1 MAGKKLIIA
10 GVISITLASAASLY
24 AFASPNTKKENK
36 TAATTTEAATK
47 STTEITTEQTK
58 KTEVIHGTKKEGDE
72 TKEEAED
79 SSEDVLPDEST
90 EGTDKD
96 EFGNPDEYEDDSLEK
111 CNHDWDTSI
120 AYDSEKGYVWEKTCK
135 KCHSVVTEPATQ
147 EEYEKYEPQYDD
159 SDSEYVDDGSAET
172 VEESTEEVLNEEL
185 K

>member
-1 MAGKKLIIA
+1 MAAKKLIIT

-24 AFASPNTKKENK
+24 TFASPNTKKENK

-58 KTEVIHGTKKEGDE
+58 KTEVIHETKEGDE
-72 TKEEAED
+72 PKEEAED

-96 EFGNPDEYEDDSLEK
+96 EFENPDEYEDDSLER
-111 CNHDWDTSI
+111 CDHDWDTSI

-159 SDSEYVDDGSAET
+159 SDCEYVDDGSDEV
-172 VEESTEEVLNEEL
+172 VEKSTEEVSNGESE
-185 K
+185 

>member
-1 MAGKKLIIA
+1 MAAKKLIIA

-24 AFASPNTKKENK
+24 AFASPNIKKENK

-47 STTEITTEQTK
+47 TTTEITTEQTK
-58 KTEVIHGTKKEGDE
+58 KTEVIHETKEGDE
-72 TKEEAED
+72 AKEEAED

-96 EFGNPDEYEDDSLEK
+96 EFENPDEYEDDSLER
-111 CNHDWDTSI
+111 CDHDWDTSI

-147 EEYEKYEPQYDD
+147 EEYEKYEPKCDD
-159 SDSEYVDDGSAET
+159 SDSEYVDDESTEA
-172 VEESTEEVLNEEL
+172 VKESTEEVSNEEL